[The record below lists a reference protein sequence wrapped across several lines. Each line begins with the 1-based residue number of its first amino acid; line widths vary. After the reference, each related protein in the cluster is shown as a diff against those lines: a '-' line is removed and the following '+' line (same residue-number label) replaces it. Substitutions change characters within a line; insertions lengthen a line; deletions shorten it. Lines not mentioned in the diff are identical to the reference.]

1 MNLAERLRE
10 ADGPLVVDLGEEQ
23 REVPRRELLEAAVVF
38 PFALAVRFGG
48 TLRTPFVELAC
59 LAHTVLF
66 HPGAALDFE
75 NALLTPLVLRVGETR
90 ARRLLLSG
98 SVVPAEQVLWQ
109 SALAG
114 DRSARAVALAEELL
128 RLAPGCG
135 AEARLA
141 FERAAFGLLLTSPE
155 AREGIDAFVG
165 KRAARLTW

>member
-1 MNLAERLRE
+1 MNLAERLRA
-10 ADGPLVVDLGEEQ
+10 ADGPLVLDLGEEP
-23 REVPRRELLEAAVVF
+23 REVSRLELLEAALRF

-59 LAHTVLF
+59 LAHTALF
-66 HPGAALDFE
+66 PPGAALDFE
-75 NALLTPLVLRVGETR
+75 NALLTPLVLRAGETR
-90 ARRLLLSG
+90 ARHLLLSG
-98 SVVPAEQVLWQ
+98 PVVPAQLVLQ
-109 SALAG
+109 QPALGG

-135 AEARLA
+135 ADARLA

-155 AREGIDAFVG
+155 AREGIDAFIG

>member
-1 MNLAERLRE
+1 MSLAERLR
-10 ADGPLVVDLGEEQ
+10 AANGPLVLDLGEE
-23 REVPRRELLEAAVVF
+23 RCDVPRRELLEAAVAF

-59 LAHTVLF
+59 LAHTALF
-66 HPGAALDFE
+66 PPGAALDFE
-75 NALLTPLVLRVGETR
+75 DALLTPLVLRMGEAR

-98 SVVPAEQVLWQ
+98 SVVPAEQVLSR
-109 SALAG
+109 SALTG